1 MKRTAALCISLL
13 LFPYLFTLAWTGRAE
28 GMIQME
34 SSAVEQRMVIL
45 DRGGNAYP
53 VPVEDY
59 IIGMAAMQIP
69 ADYEKETIKAQM
81 IIARTYLYSLMGEE
95 SSIPESAI
103 DADIMTEKEMRKTWG
118 KESFLDCC
126 QTFADAAR
134 ETRGTV
140 AAFEGTAIAPLF
152 HRISAG
158 KTRKGDALH
167 PYLASVDCGRDV
179 EAEGYLTSVIFTP
192 EEFCRRLNEM
202 DHSLQL
208 TPKEAYQ
215 SLQIVERDESG
226 YVIQMKVGERI
237 YTGEEI
243 QYALGLK
250 SAAFSFE
257 EMGEN
262 IRCLVRGE
270 GHGYG
275 FDQWGANEKAKE
287 GAAAEELLKYYYKNI
302 ELISE

>member
-34 SSAVEQRMVIL
+34 SSAAEQRMVIL

-103 DADIMTEKEMRKTWG
+103 DADIMTEKEMRKAWG

-126 QTFADAAR
+126 QTSVEYVNSNIDEAAKMMDSY
-134 ETRGTV
+134 GIV
-140 AAFEGTAIAPLF
+140 ASEVAQKAIPSCNIVFIEGSEMKEKL
-152 HRISAG
+152 S
-158 KTRKGDALH
+158 
-167 PYLASVDCGRDV
+167 
-179 EAEGYLTSVIFTP
+179 GYLSVLF
-192 EEFCRRLNEM
+192 EQNVK
-202 DHSLQL
+202 S
-208 TPKEAYQ
+208 
-215 SLQIVERDESG
+215 
-226 YVIQMKVGERI
+226 VGG
-237 YTGEEI
+237 T
-243 QYALGLK
+243 LPDDD
-250 SAAFSFE
+250 F
-257 EMGEN
+257 
-262 IRCLVRGE
+262 
-270 GHGYG
+270 
-275 FDQWGANEKAKE
+275 
-287 GAAAEELLKYYYKNI
+287 YYKR
-302 ELISE
+302 

>member
-1 MKRTAALCISLL
+1 M
-13 LFPYLFTLAWTGRAE
+13 
-28 GMIQME
+28 
-34 SSAVEQRMVIL
+34 
-45 DRGGNAYP
+45 
-53 VPVEDY
+53 
-59 IIGMAAMQIP
+59 
-69 ADYEKETIKAQM
+69 
-81 IIARTYLYSLMGEE
+81 
-95 SSIPESAI
+95 
-103 DADIMTEKEMRKTWG
+103 
-118 KESFLDCC
+118 
-126 QTFADAAR
+126 
-134 ETRGTV
+134 
-140 AAFEGTAIAPLF
+140 
-152 HRISAG
+152 
-158 KTRKGDALH
+158 
-167 PYLASVDCGRDV
+167 
-179 EAEGYLTSVIFTP
+179 EAEGYLTSAIFTP

-202 DHSLQL
+202 DDSLQL

-215 SLQIVERDESG
+215 SLQIVERDEAG

>member
-1 MKRTAALCISLL
+1 MKRTAALCLSLL

-34 SSAVEQRMVIL
+34 SSAAEQRMVIL

-103 DADIMTEKEMRKTWG
+103 DADIMTEKEMRKAWG

-140 AAFEGTAIAPLF
+140 AAFEGTAIDPLF

-167 PYLASVDCGRDV
+167 PVA
-179 EAEGYLTSVIFTP
+179 
-192 EEFCRRLNEM
+192 
-202 DHSLQL
+202 
-208 TPKEAYQ
+208 
-215 SLQIVERDESG
+215 
-226 YVIQMKVGERI
+226 
-237 YTGEEI
+237 
-243 QYALGLK
+243 
-250 SAAFSFE
+250 
-257 EMGEN
+257 
-262 IRCLVRGE
+262 
-270 GHGYG
+270 
-275 FDQWGANEKAKE
+275 
-287 GAAAEELLKYYYKNI
+287 
-302 ELISE
+302 